1 MIIGVNVNGCIYFG
15 RIVLYVVVCKDCIYI
30 VNMLLDVGVSVYIK
44 DVYLKSFVD
53 LVKFL

>member
-1 MIIGVNVNGCIYFG
+1 MIIGVNVNGCINFG
-15 RIVLYVVVCKDCIYI
+15 RMVLYVVVCKDCIYI

>member
-1 MIIGVNVNGCIYFG
+1 MIIGVNVNGCINFG